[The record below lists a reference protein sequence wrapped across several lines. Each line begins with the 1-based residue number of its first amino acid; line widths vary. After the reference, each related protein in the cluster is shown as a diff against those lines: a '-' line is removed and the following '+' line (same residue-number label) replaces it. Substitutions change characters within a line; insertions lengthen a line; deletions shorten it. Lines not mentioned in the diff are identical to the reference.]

1 MPFMKQWL
9 LEKKAEQEQNRKLCG
24 RSYNKKYIEYLCVDS
39 MGDLIKPNYIS
50 TTFPKILKQNNL
62 RHIRFHDLRHTCA
75 ALLAASGVRIED
87 IMAWLG
93 HSDIKITSDFYLH
106 LEFTSKLSSAKSLV
120 QTFQPQIIQQPVS
133 PESSQE
139 EQIVQ
144 LQQQIQR
151 LQLQLQMNG
160 MQPIIGMPVLSGQ
173 EMLKAVNV

>member
-1 MPFMKQWL
+1 
-9 LEKKAEQEQNRKLCG
+9 
-24 RSYNKKYIEYLCVDS
+24 
-39 MGDLIKPNYIS
+39 
-50 TTFPKILKQNNL
+50 
-62 RHIRFHDLRHTCA
+62 
-75 ALLAASGVRIED
+75 
-87 IMAWLG
+87 MAWLR

-139 EQIVQ
+139 EQIIQ

-173 EMLKAVNV
+173 EMLKAANL

>member
-1 MPFMKQWL
+1 MCRQH
-9 LEKKAEQEQNRKLCG
+9 G
-24 RSYNKKYIEYLCVDS
+24 RSYKTKLYL
-39 MGDLIKPNYIS
+39 

-93 HSDIKITSDFYLH
+93 HSDIKISSDFYLH

-120 QTFQPQIIQQPVS
+120 QTFQPQIIQQSAISDVS
-133 PESSQE
+133 HE
-139 EQIVQ
+139 EQIIQ

-151 LQLQLQMNG
+151 LPLQLQMNG
-160 MQPIIGMPVLSGQ
+160 MQPITGMPALSGS
-173 EMLKAVNV
+173 EIE